1 MSDQGGWPVWR
12 GPLAGVVEAFDAE
25 RGVGTVAGDGGSFFF
40 HCTALTDG
48 SREVEVGREVLFVL
62 RPAHGRLEAT
72 SVVKR

>member
-1 MSDQGGWPVWR
+1 LSDAGGWPVWR
-12 GPLAGVVEAFDAE
+12 GPRSGVVEAFDAE
-25 RGVGTVAGDGGSFFF
+25 RGVGTIAAAGASFFF

-48 SREVEVGREVLFVL
+48 SREVEVGREVLFVV